1 VLIVVLFPR
10 GLVGLAQDVWA
21 RGRERAGRRK

>member
-10 GLVGLAQDVWA
+10 GLIGLGGQLWSRIA
-21 RGRERAGRRK
+21 RKAS